1 MVSGSG
7 KKSLCRILYVR
18 AGHNFS
24 NLKTGARFGGR
35 QTIKLHLQRAI
46 KNFQLETRVSAIGKS
61 RGLALNTYLPCV
73 VCCAC

>member
-7 KKSLCRILYVR
+7 KKSHCRILYVR

-46 KNFQLETRVSAIGKS
+46 KNFQLETRVL
-61 RGLALNTYLPCV
+61 R
-73 VCCAC
+73 